1 MQGRIATPRT
11 RRWRLAS
18 LSRPGRSGSAAA
30 LGRPNCSLPLPL
42 GRLPPRAPLIR
53 LPPRAALRT
62 THQCVRPA
70 LEQPATH
77 NARPRQQRM
86 RRPIRLPSLSVH
98 PITIPRTPIPHRL
111 SMTHDT
117 TTTDPEKPA
126 DSPRT
131 RPAAASGDNSNTASC
146 GPASAAASQATSSS
160 LPFLFQAFACAS
172 LPKSQR
178 GVSKILKRRSQWTAR
193 GRPRESRT
201 TTRTTFAIG
210 GSACGT

>member
-111 SMTHDT
+111 SMTLT
-117 TTTDPEKPA
+117 TPRRRTQK
-126 DSPRT
+126 SPRI
-131 RPAAASGDNSNTASC
+131 RHELVQRQPA
-146 GPASAAASQATSSS
+146 
-160 LPFLFQAFACAS
+160 
-172 LPKSQR
+172 
-178 GVSKILKRRSQWTAR
+178 V
-193 GRPRESRT
+193 
-201 TTRTTFAIG
+201 TTRTRLLAGLLLPLPLRPRAHRCPFCSTPSRARLSRKASG
-210 GSACGT
+210 GSRKS